1 MPLLNKIDGIG
12 SDGVEWRRSRPRHKC
27 HCWRQQEIQ
36 QTPGRPWKCSEISE
50 NSFSNPPKKITQVDL
65 FLFVFWKKSKT
76 PKKRFEINWPLWI
89 SSNPYIFM
97 IWDHLLQKQEKRDL
111 YIMALKYWMQP
122 KCHLTKKFHITLS
135 IFPSTT
141 FMINRLHFNLIER
154 VL

>member
-1 MPLLNKIDGIG
+1 MWKKNPQVPFLLKWRHIKFCRNDFFKLTILPKNKRTINFTT
-12 SDGVEWRRSRPRHKC
+12 V
-27 HCWRQQEIQ
+27 
-36 QTPGRPWKCSEISE
+36 
-50 NSFSNPPKKITQVDL
+50 ITQVDL

-76 PKKRFEINWPLWI
+76 PKKLFEINWPLWI